1 MLCLVLCSFKDTR
14 IRLCISILNSCDHHF
29 ERVSAAMRFP
39 SPGCRCPSA
48 WFRNTAGLSCDR
60 FGSGFSNGFPK
71 SATVNLSMF
80 YPFGSGFSNGF
91 PMVFQCSSS
100 PVFTDTRASSRL
112 PVVSCQEDALSPGLE
127 DEPEDPEED
136 EDGKRYPLVMSK

>member
-1 MLCLVLCSFKDTR
+1 MVFQ
-14 IRLCISILNSCDHHF
+14 
-29 ERVSAAMRFP
+29 
-39 SPGCRCPSA
+39 
-48 WFRNTAGLSCDR
+48 W
-60 FGSGFSNGFPK
+60 FSNGFPM
-71 SATVNLSMF
+71 VF
-80 YPFGSGFSNGF
+80 QWFSNGF